1 MAENCFYMMHI
12 KGDKNAIDEFVG
24 MMKNGEMG
32 RFFSVE
38 AEMDS
43 DHEAIVSGD
52 CAWSLSSA
60 VLLSGTN
67 RLVEPTFLNKMRK
80 LGLSI
85 EAYTEE
91 PVAGFEE
98 HFVFDKGVIAI
109 KETTDLATY
118 AARNL
123 SEKDLQNIAKEHNAT
138 TDAVIASID
147 DEVVQIGGYDWI
159 FDGKPAIAAVT
170 AVLRERFLN
179 FVEKEILES
188 ETGMYFIEN
197 DAWLQDDGFSPAEVR
212 AMADELAADERTE
225 LVMEVGK
232 DPFITFYPDFAKYLQ
247 AERESLAEV
256 SINKGNLMNDRNVAD
271 CRNNK
276 LDSLI
281 HAAEVK
287 GIGNAF
293 DSALG
298 TGAVF
303 AAKVSEAGTDAPAS
317 YGLLSSVRGMRLS
330 DFLEQS
336 TDCSSGVDT
345 LLLTTNRGNA
355 VSIVEECHGAI
366 RADGTEKVTE
376 IEFRQLKP
384 FVAYKTAQLLQSDGL
399 DSAELDSLA
408 AKIFMDMD
416 GLQMCTDLAEQMA
429 WECSTERTELAEVLW
444 NGDPEQG
451 IAALEDVAVDDD
463 DCIKQEWMGYKPGT
477 PRFEV
482 WKDFETNFSK
492 DGVSLCELSGFDD
505 YKVEYKDPGPTLS
518 KSEFDKL
525 FGSDVLDENV
535 QKDVSDVSWDD
546 PGSEDER

>member
-159 FDGKPAIAAVT
+159 FDGKPANAAVT

-212 AMADELAADERTE
+212 AMADELAADERT
-225 LVMEVGK
+225 
-232 DPFITFYPDFAKYLQ
+232 
-247 AERESLAEV
+247 
-256 SINKGNLMNDRNVAD
+256 
-271 CRNNK
+271 
-276 LDSLI
+276 
-281 HAAEVK
+281 
-287 GIGNAF
+287 
-293 DSALG
+293 
-298 TGAVF
+298 
-303 AAKVSEAGTDAPAS
+303 
-317 YGLLSSVRGMRLS
+317 
-330 DFLEQS
+330 
-336 TDCSSGVDT
+336 DCSSGVDT

-384 FVAYKTAQLLQSDGL
+384 FEAYKTAQLLQSDGL

-535 QKDVSDVSWDD
+535 QKDVSDVNRDD
-546 PGSEDER
+546 LGSEDER

>member
-159 FDGKPAIAAVT
+159 FDGKPANAAVT

-271 CRNNK
+271 GLGM
-276 LDSLI
+276 LD
-281 HAAEVK
+281 
-287 GIGNAF
+287 
-293 DSALG
+293 
-298 TGAVF
+298 GA
-303 AAKVSEAGTDAPAS
+303 
-317 YGLLSSVRGMRLS
+317 
-330 DFLEQS
+330 
-336 TDCSSGVDT
+336 
-345 LLLTTNRGNA
+345 
-355 VSIVEECHGAI
+355 H
-366 RADGTEKVTE
+366 
-376 IEFRQLKP
+376 
-384 FVAYKTAQLLQSDGL
+384 
-399 DSAELDSLA
+399 
-408 AKIFMDMD
+408 
-416 GLQMCTDLAEQMA
+416 
-429 WECSTERTELAEVLW
+429 
-444 NGDPEQG
+444 
-451 IAALEDVAVDDD
+451 
-463 DCIKQEWMGYKPGT
+463 
-477 PRFEV
+477 
-482 WKDFETNFSK
+482 
-492 DGVSLCELSGFDD
+492 
-505 YKVEYKDPGPTLS
+505 
-518 KSEFDKL
+518 
-525 FGSDVLDENV
+525 
-535 QKDVSDVSWDD
+535 
-546 PGSEDER
+546 

>member
-159 FDGKPAIAAVT
+159 FDGKPANAAVT

-197 DAWLQDDGFSPAEVR
+197 DAWLQDDGFPR
-212 AMADELAADERTE
+212 QERMRRRVT
-225 LVMEVGK
+225 VCC
-232 DPFITFYPDFAKYLQ
+232 P
-247 AERESLAEV
+247 V
-256 SINKGNLMNDRNVAD
+256 SG
-271 CRNNK
+271 
-276 LDSLI
+276 
-281 HAAEVK
+281 
-287 GIGNAF
+287 
-293 DSALG
+293 
-298 TGAVF
+298 
-303 AAKVSEAGTDAPAS
+303 
-317 YGLLSSVRGMRLS
+317 
-330 DFLEQS
+330 
-336 TDCSSGVDT
+336 
-345 LLLTTNRGNA
+345 
-355 VSIVEECHGAI
+355 ECG
-366 RADGTEKVTE
+366 
-376 IEFRQLKP
+376 
-384 FVAYKTAQLLQSDGL
+384 
-399 DSAELDSLA
+399 
-408 AKIFMDMD
+408 
-416 GLQMCTDLAEQMA
+416 
-429 WECSTERTELAEVLW
+429 
-444 NGDPEQG
+444 
-451 IAALEDVAVDDD
+451 
-463 DCIKQEWMGYKPGT
+463 
-477 PRFEV
+477 
-482 WKDFETNFSK
+482 
-492 DGVSLCELSGFDD
+492 
-505 YKVEYKDPGPTLS
+505 
-518 KSEFDKL
+518 
-525 FGSDVLDENV
+525 
-535 QKDVSDVSWDD
+535 
-546 PGSEDER
+546 